1 MNQDYPEPRQYI
13 DGEWIRGSG
22 KGIRQIVNPAN
33 NTVIGELREA
43 AVEDLDRALEAAQKG
58 FELWRATA
66 PIQRAGILQRAAQ
79 LLRER
84 NDEITR
90 LACLEEGQPF
100 EEGKSYVLRGAEV
113 IEWDAA
119 EGRRVYGR
127 IIPSDPGMKVLA
139 TREPI
144 GVVAAFTPW
153 NAPVFTPCRKLGS
166 VLAAGCGLIIKGAE
180 ETPASTAAL
189 VRVFVDAG
197 VPPGVINLVYGNPEM
212 ISSYLIRSPI
222 VRLVTFT
229 GSVNVG
235 KRLASMAAAEMKP
248 SVMELGGHAPV
259 IVCEDADIDD
269 AAAKLAFVKY
279 RNAGQACLCPSR
291 FWVADAVYDRF
302 VELFATYARRLK
314 VGPAFEPDTRMGPL
328 ANCRRLEAVRSLVDD
343 AVAHGATIHT
353 GGKRIGSEGCFFEP
367 TVLGDVP
374 YTARIHR
381 EEPFGPV
388 AVINRFSDLEAVLRQ
403 ANALPLGLAAYVFT
417 RSSKIADWLA
427 DRLQCGT
434 VGINHMTVSTS
445 GVPFGG
451 VKDSGFGREG
461 GIEGVAGYTVIKTVS
476 HLYL

>member
-1 MNQDYPEPRQYI
+1 MNQDYPAIKQFI
-13 DGEWIRGSG
+13 GGEWVTGSG
-22 KGIRQIVNPAN
+22 ANTRPIINPATN
-33 NTVIGELREA
+33 EAIGELREA
-43 AVEDLDRALEAAQKG
+43 SVADLDRALAAAQKG
-58 FELWRATA
+58 FAIWRAMA
-66 PIQRAGILQRAAQ
+66 PIKRAEILQRAAN

-100 EEGKSYVLRGAEV
+100 EEGKSYGLRGAEV
-113 IEWDAA
+113 VEWDAA

-127 IIPSDPGMKVLA
+127 IIPSEPGMKVMA

-166 VLAAGCGLIIKGAE
+166 VLAAGCALVMKGAE

-189 VRVFVDAG
+189 VQVFVDAG
-197 VPPGVINLVYGNPEM
+197 VPAGVINLVYGNPEL
-212 ISSYLIRSPI
+212 ISTHLIRSPI
-222 VRLVTFT
+222 VRMISFT

-235 KRLASMAAAEMKP
+235 KHLASMAAAEMKP

-259 IVCEDADIDD
+259 IICEDADMED
-269 AAAKLAFVKY
+269 AAAKLAFVKF

-291 FWVADAVYDRF
+291 FWVVDAVYDRF
-302 VELFATYARRLK
+302 VSLFADYAKQLK
-314 VGPAFEPDTRMGPL
+314 VGPAFEPTTKMGPL
-328 ANCRRLEAVRSLVDD
+328 ANSRRLDAIQSLVDD
-343 AVAHGATIHT
+343 AKAHGAKVHA
-353 GGKRIGSEGCFFEP
+353 GGKCLDGEGCFFAP
-367 TVLGDVP
+367 TVLGDVS
-374 YTARIHR
+374 YEARIFN

-388 AVINRFSDLEAVLRQ
+388 AVINRFTELDEVLER

-417 RSSKIADWLA
+417 RSSKTADWLA
-427 DRLQCGT
+427 SNLQCGT
-434 VGINHMTVSTS
+434 VGINHMVVSTS

-461 GIEGVAGYTVIKTVS
+461 GVEGVASYTILKTVS
-476 HLYL
+476 HLYV